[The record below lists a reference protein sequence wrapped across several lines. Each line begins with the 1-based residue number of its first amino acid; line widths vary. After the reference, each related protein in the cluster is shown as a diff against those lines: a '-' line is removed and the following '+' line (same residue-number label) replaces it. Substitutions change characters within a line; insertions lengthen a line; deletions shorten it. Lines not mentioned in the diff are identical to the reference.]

1 MKNTDILNR
10 IMTMLSTKV
19 ELKQVTLKDGSII
32 ECSTYEVGSDVF
44 LIDGEEKKPLE
55 VGEYI
60 LEDGSKLYVTET
72 GKIGEIASAE
82 TEIVEE
88 ELAVVETS
96 SEPKEEE
103 KLAEVPA
110 TLEEIVKSVMDAVMP
125 IINDLQAKVEAI
137 SGIETE
143 MKEVKETLSS
153 KIVSKPTTHKPVESK
168 TKLSM
173 IDVAPNTSATQAR
186 IYAMLSK

>member
-10 IMTMLSTKV
+10 IMTLLSSKV
-19 ELKQVTLKDGSII
+19 ELKQMTLEDGSII
-32 ECSTYEVGSDVF
+32 ECSTYEVGADVF
-44 LIDGEEKKPLE
+44 KVDGDEKEPLE
-55 VGEYI
+55 IGEYI

-88 ELAVVETS
+88 ELAVVEAS

-103 KLAEVPA
+103 KMAEVPA

-153 KIVSKPTTHKPVESK
+153 KIVSKPTSHKPTESK
-168 TKLSM
+168 TNLSNLN
-173 IDVAPNTSATQAR
+173 VAPNLSETQAR